1 MAFNP
6 DDKIQWENL
15 APTLQALL
23 EDKMEEH
30 SRNYFN
36 SHINKYVNIA
46 ISSSNS
52 YTDSKVSYL
61 QSLIE
66 SNSRAISGLSSRCD
80 GLDGK
85 ITSIGSGGGSGSGGG
100 GGTGSGG
107 GGGNPPSGG
116 GGKDGKDGKD
126 GNITQEKTT
135 SAKFTACVAECDLGP
150 GLCGYKT
157 TGNVDAIV
165 YDTIY
170 TYTTGSYGKTLIGQ
184 NDKRISTATL
194 SLGTEFKFVANK
206 NQCMDS
212 AISYINAHINDF
224 KSRIAHGTEATKT
237 YVTARISEHRFSGR
251 W

>member
-66 SNSRAISGLSSRCD
+66 NNARAISGLSSRCD

-85 ITSIGSGGGSGSGGG
+85 ITGIGSGGGS
-100 GGTGSGG
+100 GSGG

-116 GGKDGKDGKD
+116 GGNPPTGGGKDGKDGQD
-126 GNITQEKTT
+126 GNITQEKIT
-135 SAKFTACVAECDLGP
+135 SARFTARILDHPLGP
-150 GLCGYKT
+150 GLYGYRT
-157 TGNVDAIV
+157 SGDVDARV

-184 NDKRISTATL
+184 VYKTISTLTL
-194 SLGTEFKFVANK
+194 SLGAKFESIGGPT
-206 NQCMDS
+206 QCMDQ
-212 AISYINAHINDF
+212 ATSYINAHINDF
-224 KSRIAHGTEATKT
+224 KSRISHGTEATKV
-237 YVTARISEHRFSGR
+237 YVTAKITGTQYGP

>member
-36 SHINKYVNIA
+36 SHINKYVNQA

-66 SNSRAISGLSSRCD
+66 SNTRAISGLSSRCD

-85 ITSIGSGGGSGSGGG
+85 ITGIGSGGGSGSGGG

-107 GGGNPPSGG
+107 GGGKPPTG
-116 GGKDGKDGKD
+116 GGKDGKDGQD

-135 SAKFTACVAECDLGP
+135 TAEFTACITEYTLGP
-150 GLCGYKT
+150 GLSGWRT
-157 TGNVDAIV
+157 SGNVDAIV

-184 NDKRISTATL
+184 NNKTISTATL
-194 SLGTEFKFVANK
+194 SLGAKFESVGGPY
-206 NQCMDS
+206 CMDQ
-212 AISYINAHINDF
+212 AESYIKAHINDF
-224 KSRIAHGTEATKT
+224 KSRIAHGTEATKA
-237 YVTARISEHRFSGR
+237 YAHAKITAYSYR

>member
-66 SNSRAISGLSSRCD
+66 SNTRAISGLSSRCD

-85 ITSIGSGGGSGSGGG
+85 ITGIGSG

-126 GNITQEKTT
+126 GNLIQEKTT
-135 SAKFTACVAECDLGP
+135 SAKFTIGIIQCWTAP
-150 GLCGYKT
+150 GLDSWRT
-157 TGNVDAIV
+157 SGNVDAIV

-184 NDKRISTATL
+184 SDKTISRATL
-194 SLGTEFKFVANK
+194 SLGALFKSIGNL
-206 NQCMDS
+206 NECMNP
-212 AISYINAHINDF
+212 AKSYVEAHINDF

-237 YVTARISEHRFSGR
+237 SVHTEVTEYSKYNMYD

>member
-66 SNSRAISGLSSRCD
+66 SNSRAISTLS
-80 GLDGK
+80 GK
-85 ITSIGSGGGSGSGGG
+85 ITSMGSGGG

-107 GGGNPPSGG
+107 GGGKPSGGGGNPPSGG
-116 GGKDGKDGKD
+116 GGTGSGG
-126 GNITQEKTT
+126 GNITQEKKT
-135 SAKFTACVAECDLGP
+135 SISISFSVSVASSLNGKQDP
-150 GLCGYKT
+150 GFYKANS
-157 TGNVDAIV
+157 NVYAEVIETV
-165 YDTIY
+165 Y

-184 NDKRISTATL
+184 SPKTLSTATL
-194 SLGTEFKFVANK
+194 SLGTRIESHNGPQA
-206 NQCMDS
+206 C
-212 AISYINAHINDF
+212 INATEAYIRQHINDF
-224 KSRIAHGTEATKT
+224 KSRIAHGTEATS
-237 YVTARISEHRFSGR
+237 YSIHNH
-251 W
+251 

>member
-23 EDKMEEH
+23 ERKMEEH

-66 SNSRAISGLSSRCD
+66 SNSRAISTLS
-80 GLDGK
+80 GK
-85 ITSIGSGGGSGSGGG
+85 ITSMGSGGG

-107 GGGNPPSGG
+107 GGGNPPPPSGG
-116 GGKDGKDGKD
+116 GGNPPPPSGGGGTGSGG
-126 GNITQEKTT
+126 GNITQEKKT
-135 SAKFTACVAECDLGP
+135 SINISFGVSPVLWLAGGRDPSFYRSNP
-150 GLCGYKT
+150 
-157 TGNVDAIV
+157 NVDAKVIE
-165 YDTIY
+165 TIY

-184 NDKRISTATL
+184 SSNTISSASL
-194 SLGTEFKFVANK
+194 SLGTTIESHNGPQA
-206 NQCMDS
+206 C
-212 AISYINAHINDF
+212 INATRAYIRQHINDF
-224 KSRIAHGTEATKT
+224 KSRIAHGTEATSAT
-237 YVTARISEHRFSGR
+237 INGQSYD
-251 W
+251 